1 MEIIKMAIDLGAVAA
16 GVASVES
23 LSEAG
28 AMDPDILL
36 SAKKVLIIA
45 CGHSRAALNSKN
57 LQIKQ
62 NDTIATYE
70 KVRAVCKQ
78 LAMALE
84 KKGFEAVAI
93 PAYLPIDMSDEKY
106 GMVGPVDL
114 RKAAVEGGIGSYGK
128 SGLVLVDDFGP
139 QVRLGAVLT
148 SAHLKPT
155 KKSIRSPCP
164 SDCQICLL
172 SCPSKA
178 LLGQGKIDKRACG
191 QVLFKFGLRGMT
203 KFIGEMFDASPEKRA
218 SMLKSYPFRELWQT
232 LVTGNYYYC
241 FECQASCPVGKIG
254 S

>member
-1 MEIIKMAIDLGAVAA
+1 MDIIKMAIDFGAVAV
-16 GVASVES
+16 GVVNVES
-23 LSEAG
+23 LLEAG
-28 AMDPDILL
+28 AMDHNILR
-36 SAKKVLIIA
+36 SAKTILIIA

-57 LQIKQ
+57 LQMKQ

-70 KVRAVCKQ
+70 MVRAVCKK

-84 KKGFEAVAI
+84 EKGFEALAI

-114 RKAAVEGGIGSYGK
+114 RKVAVEAGVGNYGK
-128 SGLVLVDDFGP
+128 SGLVLVDGFGP
-139 QVRLGAVLT
+139 RVRLGAVLT
-148 SAHLKPT
+148 SADLKPT
-155 KKSIRSPCP
+155 KKETRSPCP
-164 SDCQICLL
+164 SDCQICLI
-172 SCPSKA
+172 SCPSKV

-203 KFIGEMFDASPEKRA
+203 KFMGEMFDASPGKRA

-241 FECQASCPVGKIG
+241 FECQASCPVGKFG